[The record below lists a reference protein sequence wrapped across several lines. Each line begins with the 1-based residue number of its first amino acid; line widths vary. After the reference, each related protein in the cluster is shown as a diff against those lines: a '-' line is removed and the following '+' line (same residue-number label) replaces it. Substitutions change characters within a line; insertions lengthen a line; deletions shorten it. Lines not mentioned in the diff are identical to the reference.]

1 MRKRV
6 ISAVL
11 DREDV
16 LFGEFKGPGGKSG
29 VAKRRQGWEEVADAI
44 NAQFTS
50 SKRSPEECRKKYN
63 NAKQR
68 TRAPSSVSQRTV
80 NSKEKESRGKVSEK
94 RKIDERK
101 ENITEDTKR
110 IRLEQRKLEL
120 EITKLE
126 KEIKLID
133 TKQKFCE
140 MKMSQRRNHERGTD
154 KSDNFPYGGNNGN
167 KELPYNPP
175 YHQFNNEAD
184 GGYSTMEDVNRSP
197 CDELQDNPL
206 DHPHQ
211 ENIKASGA
219 AGIVEEKTGQQEDIS
234 MLETSSIVEDKT
246 EKEDNP
252 MKETGSDAIYAKPNK
267 VPKRPTT
274 EVEDINPTENL
285 RRNHERGTDK
295 SDNFPYGGQRNV
307 ANGNKELPYNPP
319 YHQFNNEADGGY
331 STMEDVNRSP
341 CDELQDNPLDHPHQE
356 NIKARVISIM
366 LYLEV
371 GYFDIDKRS

>member
-1 MRKRV
+1 MAEKDIEKLCLKERV
-6 ISAVL
+6 DLSDKKTRTKWSADEETCLISAVL

-68 TRAPSSVSQRTV
+68 TKEKIDYLKREVRKTGGGQVEFELTEAEEVLLERQEGRPSLFGLEEGFDSDAPAPSSVSQRTV

-133 TKQKFCE
+133 TKQKFYE
-140 MKMSQRRNHERGTD
+140 MKMSQSE
-154 KSDNFPYGGNNGN
+154 S
-167 KELPYNPP
+167 
-175 YHQFNNEAD
+175 
-184 GGYSTMEDVNRSP
+184 
-197 CDELQDNPL
+197 
-206 DHPHQ
+206 
-211 ENIKASGA
+211 
-219 AGIVEEKTGQQEDIS
+219 
-234 MLETSSIVEDKT
+234 
-246 EKEDNP
+246 
-252 MKETGSDAIYAKPNK
+252 
-267 VPKRPTT
+267 
-274 EVEDINPTENL
+274 
-285 RRNHERGTDK
+285 
-295 SDNFPYGGQRNV
+295 
-307 ANGNKELPYNPP
+307 
-319 YHQFNNEADGGY
+319 
-331 STMEDVNRSP
+331 
-341 CDELQDNPLDHPHQE
+341 
-356 NIKARVISIM
+356 
-366 LYLEV
+366 
-371 GYFDIDKRS
+371 

>member
-1 MRKRV
+1 MAEKDIEKLCLKERV
-6 ISAVL
+6 DLSDKKTRTKWSADEETCLISAVL

-68 TRAPSSVSQRTV
+68 KKIDYLKREVRKTGGGQVEFELTEAEEVLLERQEGRPSLFGLEEGFDSDDVRFTCTNRETETNRSQIDTVAPAPSSVSQRTV

-133 TKQKFCE
+133 TKQKFYE
-140 MKMSQRRNHERGTD
+140 MKMSQSE
-154 KSDNFPYGGNNGN
+154 S
-167 KELPYNPP
+167 
-175 YHQFNNEAD
+175 
-184 GGYSTMEDVNRSP
+184 
-197 CDELQDNPL
+197 
-206 DHPHQ
+206 
-211 ENIKASGA
+211 
-219 AGIVEEKTGQQEDIS
+219 
-234 MLETSSIVEDKT
+234 
-246 EKEDNP
+246 
-252 MKETGSDAIYAKPNK
+252 
-267 VPKRPTT
+267 
-274 EVEDINPTENL
+274 
-285 RRNHERGTDK
+285 
-295 SDNFPYGGQRNV
+295 
-307 ANGNKELPYNPP
+307 
-319 YHQFNNEADGGY
+319 
-331 STMEDVNRSP
+331 
-341 CDELQDNPLDHPHQE
+341 
-356 NIKARVISIM
+356 
-366 LYLEV
+366 
-371 GYFDIDKRS
+371 